1 MAEEKTTRKKAVA
14 LRYDPAQ
21 SESPKVVAGG
31 QGHIAEQILELARQ
45 HNIPI
50 HEDRDLVEILSH
62 LEPGMDIPPETYLMV
77 AEILA
82 FIYQANDKAANQ
94 DNLP

>member
-1 MAEEKTTRKKAVA
+1 MADNKNKPKKAVA
-14 LRYDPAQ
+14 LRYDPAE

-31 QGHIAEQILELARQ
+31 QGLIAEQILELARQ

-50 HEDRDLVEILSH
+50 HEDQDLVEILSH
-62 LEPGMDIPPETYLMV
+62 LDPGTEIPPETYLVV

-82 FIYQANDKAANQ
+82 FIYQANEQAAS
-94 DNLP
+94 